1 MQKQKENIRQRLLD
15 VAKKEFTKN
24 GYKETSM
31 RAIASKSDI
40 CLSNIYNYFRNKD
53 ELFKTVLDPL
63 LLAFEDVLIEHND
76 DIHISMEAF
85 INLEYQEKQALSI
98 IKLVKKYN
106 KELKLLFLKS
116 TGSSLE
122 NFREDFIKQQ
132 TITGKEYIKRFKEKY
147 PYCNDN
153 ISETFIRTTCALWL
167 TIISE
172 IISNDK
178 LNNKEMMTFLN
189 EYVQFCTAGWK
200 SLMGV

>member
-1 MQKQKENIRQRLLD
+1 MQKQKENIRQRLLE
-15 VAKKEFTKN
+15 VAKKEFTLN
-24 GYKETSM
+24 GYKDTSM
-31 RAIASKSDI
+31 RAIASKSNI

-63 LLAFEDVLIEHND
+63 LQAFDDILTEHND

-132 TITGKEYIKRFKEKY
+132 TKSGREYIKRFKEKY
-147 PYCNDN
+147 PYCNDE
-153 ISETFIRTTCALWL
+153 ISETFIRTASSLWL

-189 EYVQFCTAGWK
+189 EYVRFCTAGWK
-200 SLMGV
+200 CLMGV